1 MEALALYRQG
11 RYPEALALAQQKAE
25 PETAVLALLALG
37 EAAEAQALLEAW
49 QPRDGDDTAQAERLA
64 LLGFAAFRRGDTRSY
79 QRLSLA
85 AAQIDQTP
93 LTLYHLGLSLSPREG
108 LVALQQALHCFEGP
122 AEEEACLAYALART
136 LRRLGRFTEALSPA
150 SLAVLR
156 SPQPYYRLEELTL
169 LALVGEEPLASL
181 EKALPPLLVHQAV
194 GVRRYALW
202 LALLLQGMQG
212 EADQES
218 IGALLAQA
226 PSQSLVYHLPLLVLL
241 VKDRSSPASSLSPS
255 SASTAYSQ
263 LTRLLRAAEARLS
276 GEALPQALL
285 RLAEGLVHY
294 PRSRA
299 QALLEE
305 SLPTLEA
312 DWAEEALRAMAH
324 LCALQGQSLP
334 EAYQRMAQSL
344 RPEARSLFLPAELP
358 SPVTPYLR
366 ALGQVQVLGL
376 PPLRGRSLEL
386 LVLLLA
392 YPEGLS
398 GEKLSQEL
406 YGQVQLEALKTELYR
421 LRQLGL
427 HLASRP
433 YRLFTPVEADF
444 LAVEEALREG
454 RLAQALTLYTG
465 PLLPRSQ
472 APGIELLRNQIEEK
486 LKQAILRQPEPE
498 LLYLL
503 AQRLPHDLLVWE
515 ALLQHLPP
523 HDPRR
528 PAVKAWVRRL
538 SAEYR

>member
-1 MEALALYRQG
+1 M
-11 RYPEALALAQQKAE
+11 
-25 PETAVLALLALG
+25 LG
-37 EAAEAQALLEAW
+37 EIAEAQTLLEAW
-49 QPRDGDDTAQAERLA
+49 QPRDARAQAERLA

-136 LRRLGRFTEALSPA
+136 LRRLGRFAEALSQA

-156 SPQPYYRLEELTL
+156 SPEPYYRLEELTL
-169 LALVGEEPLASL
+169 LALVGEEPLGSL

-212 EADQES
+212 EADKES

-255 SASTAYSQ
+255 SAASSAATAYSQ

-294 PRSRA
+294 PRPVA

-312 DWAEEALRAMAH
+312 EWAEEALRAMAH

-334 EAYQRMAQSL
+334 EPYQRMAQSL
-344 RPEARSLFLPAELP
+344 RPEARGLFLPAELP
-358 SPVTPYLR
+358 SQVTPVSY
-366 ALGQVQVLGL
+366 
-376 PPLRGRSLEL
+376 
-386 LVLLLA
+386 
-392 YPEGLS
+392 
-398 GEKLSQEL
+398 
-406 YGQVQLEALKTELYR
+406 T
-421 LRQLGL
+421 
-427 HLASRP
+427 H
-433 YRLFTPVEADF
+433 
-444 LAVEEALREG
+444 
-454 RLAQALTLYTG
+454 LTLPT
-465 PLLPRSQ
+465 
-472 APGIELLRNQIEEK
+472 
-486 LKQAILRQPEPE
+486 
-498 LLYLL
+498 
-503 AQRLPHDLLVWE
+503 
-515 ALLQHLPP
+515 
-523 HDPRR
+523 
-528 PAVKAWVRRL
+528 KA
-538 SAEYR
+538 